1 MSGTLEEK
9 LKKLREEL
17 LREFEKELERELK
30 YISVIKEN
38 MVRRLDMILEAVKI
52 LPINILEYD
61 IVNVEEKEIS
71 WDGRQNV
78 YFDVYVPEKGKYKFI
93 ILGKKLDEVA
103 EK

>member
-61 IVNVEEKEIS
+61 IVHVEEKEIS

-93 ILGKKLDEVA
+93 ILGKKVGDI
-103 EK
+103 K